1 MKKSTAEIVVMFA
14 KLWGIKTADF
24 GWVGRN
30 SEDEYNLRE
39 MESWDSE
46 ELLTLLTRW
55 AVEYEQSNIED
66 AVEFFEGKL
75 ETLLAFAKLRR
86 DANEP

>member
-1 MKKSTAEIVVMFA
+1 MKTSTVEIVVAFA
-14 KLWGIKTADF
+14 KLWGIRTADF
-24 GWVGRN
+24 AWLGKTL
-30 SEDEYNLRE
+30 EDEKNHQE

-55 AVEYEQSNIED
+55 AVEYEQSGVED
-66 AVEFFEGKL
+66 TVEFFEGKL

-86 DANEP
+86 DADES